1 MEAIKNRPADADGD
15 VSILEELLIRGM
27 TLKEATVMVV
37 DMLMAGIDT
46 VPDKNYFQMQ
56 IIYNCNY

>member
-37 DMLMAGIDT
+37 DLFLAGIDT
-46 VPDKNYFQMQ
+46 VDITTNLFT
-56 IIYNCNY
+56 NT